1 MITFTINGQ
10 IILQNTTTGKWA
22 DIHIA
27 DVQCLESLYGFV
39 SNIRTKSFKLIEI
52 LDHYYEWEKQC
63 LTDEGT
69 LNTFG
74 NSMRTRVIELIQYI
88 DELRSEQ
95 PNVYAFIQDKI
106 YQEDEDIDYEDD
118 FDEDLAYEDDVLR
131 SVGYF

>member
-1 MITFTINGQ
+1 
-10 IILQNTTTGKWA
+10 
-22 DIHIA
+22 
-27 DVQCLESLYGFV
+27 
-39 SNIRTKSFKLIEI
+39 
-52 LDHYYEWEKQC
+52 
-63 LTDEGT
+63 
-69 LNTFG
+69 
-74 NSMRTRVIELIQYI
+74 MRTRVIELIQYI